1 MTYSITITKTLD
13 AELFDDIIETAGY
26 GIGYWAQTLTHDI
39 PSETVRIV
47 FDGDDFDDDS
57 PLATGEKTITHQ
69 GITDAIESLL
79 KGDAKCGNYILEQL
93 RDYLNGE
100 PTLDTD
106 LADVIIQVAT
116 LGEIVYG

>member
-13 AELFDDIIETAGY
+13 AELFDDIIDTARE
-26 GIGYWAQTLTHDI
+26 GIGYWAHRLIQDI
-39 PSETVRIV
+39 PTETVKVI
-47 FDGDDFDDDS
+47 FDGVDFDDDS
-57 PLATGEKTITHQ
+57 PLATGEKTITYQ